1 MTSTIKKKILL
12 LLFSGLEFSYSY
24 TPNRQWRVLKNL
36 SRKWKE
42 INKKELTKEIANLY
56 KSKMIGRKEN
66 SDGSITIVLTEKGKL
81 NTLNYYFES
90 MKIKKE
96 NWDGKWRIVS
106 FDIPEK
112 KRRGRDALRKK
123 IKELGFCE
131 LQESLWVYPY
141 ECKNEID
148 FIIEYFNLRKYVRF
162 AILNYID
169 NELHLKEIFKLI

>member
-1 MTSTIKKKILL
+1 MASTIKKKILL
-12 LLFSGLEFSYSY
+12 LLFSGLEFGYSY

-42 INKKELTKEIANLY
+42 INKKEFTKEIANLY

-66 SDGSITIVLTEKGKL
+66 PDGSITIVLTEKGKL
-81 NTLNYYFES
+81 NTLNYYFEN
-90 MKIKKE
+90 MEIKKE
-96 NWDGKWRIVS
+96 DWDGKWRMVS

-112 KRRGRDALRKK
+112 KRKGRDTLRKK
-123 IKELGFCE
+123 IKELGFYE
-131 LQESLWVYPY
+131 LQKSLWVYPY

-162 AILNYID
+162 AILSYID